1 MKRCS
6 ASLLI
11 GEMQIKTTFTKLAKV
26 KQTNQIKYCQN
37 VGQMKLSEATGG
49 NLKGTASLENI
60 LTFSYKFEGVYSK
73 PTQALLPGKFHG
85 WRSLVGYSQGKEL
98 DMTERLP
105 FPFLSIVCT
114 YCCIMMW

>member
-1 MKRCS
+1 MINKHMKRCS

-49 NLKGTASLENI
+49 NLKGTASLENS
-60 LTFSYKFEGVYSK
+60 LAKLLNRHFPYNPVTLHPVAYSK
-73 PTQALLPGKFHG
+73 ERKGKPV
-85 WRSLVGYSQGKEL
+85 S
-98 DMTERLP
+98 M
-105 FPFLSIVCT
+105 
-114 YCCIMMW
+114 

>member
-1 MKRCS
+1 M
-6 ASLLI
+6 LL
-11 GEMQIKTTFTKLAKV
+11 GTFE
-26 KQTNQIKYCQN
+26 NR
-37 VGQMKLSEATGG
+37 LSD
-49 NLKGTASLENI
+49 LLLFSHRI
-60 LTFSYKFEGVYSK
+60 DSYKFEGVYSK